1 MSKVTLQDKY
11 TQTRG
16 RVYLTG
22 SQALVRIPIM
32 QRRRDEEA
40 GLNTAGFISGYR
52 GSPLGIY
59 DLALWQASDQLR
71 DAHVHFQ
78 PGVNEDL
85 AATSVWGSQQI
96 EFVGNPRYDGVF
108 AMWYGKG
115 PGVDRSGD
123 PIKHGNYAGAA
134 KNGGVLVLC
143 GDDHAARS
151 STVAHQSDHA
161 LIHFGVPILHPATT
175 QDYLDYGIYGFAMSR
190 FSGAW
195 VGFKCVTDTIETS
208 ASVDVDPERI
218 TIRIPEDY
226 KAPADGLNIRPGVWP
241 VVQEQRLFEQRLLAV
256 QAFVRANALDG
267 IRVGKAGRKRLGIV
281 STGKSYLDVLEALR
295 RLGIDQARAEELGIA
310 VYKCALVWP
319 LEPQNITAFARDCDE
334 LLVVEEKR
342 PVIEEQLAHIL
353 YHLPEGERPVLTGK
367 RDDTGAPLLSSVG
380 ELSPDVI
387 LRAIGK
393 RMPADERL
401 AGRLAALRAPVQA
414 GPGPAAGQGTL
425 MRMPSFCAGC
435 PHNSSTKVPEG
446 SKAVSGIGCH
456 GLAVFLP
463 ERNTMF
469 SYHMGGEGAG
479 WIGQAP
485 FVDMPHIFQNLGDG
499 TYFHSGLLAVR
510 ACVAANVNITYKILL
525 NGAVGMTGGQPIE
538 GEQFDGGVTTP
549 HVAAQLD
556 AEGVRRIAV
565 VSDDPS
571 RHDPADFPRGITFHH
586 RDELD
591 VVQKELREWKG
602 VSALVYDQAC
612 ATERRRLRKRGKVA
626 DPAKRMFI
634 NQDVCE
640 GCGDCGV
647 QSNCIALE
655 PVQTPLGRKRRI
667 NQSVCNKDFSCVKGL
682 CPSFVTVLGGTPRKA
697 AASAAQDDTALAT
710 TLPLPV
716 IPTLSK
722 DYNILIAGIGGNGVV
737 TIGAILGMAAH
748 IDGKSA
754 TVLDISGLAQR
765 NGAVTSHVRFASPD
779 GAEHA
784 SRIPQ
789 GAIDL
794 LVGCDLVVATGAEV
808 LSKLSADRS
817 AAVFNRF
824 IAPTSTFAS
833 NPDMKFDDAPLRR
846 LVEGNTRPGSATGVN
861 ATSIGMRMLGEALG
875 ANMFLLGLA
884 WQKGYLPLSL
894 DSLDQA
900 IALNGAAV
908 ALNRRAFAM
917 GRIAAM
923 HPEKIAEWM
932 LPADVDAKPAVES
945 LDDLIAGRVD
955 RLTMYQ
961 NAAYAAR
968 FLRTIEHVRA
978 ADRTFGRD
986 EALTRVVVRS
996 LSKLMAYKDEYEVGR
1011 LYSDESFM
1019 RAVKDAFEGDF
1030 SLRFNLAPPLWAKR
1044 DADGRPRKMEFGP
1057 WVMTGFRMLAR
1068 LKGLRGT
1075 VLDPFGYMAHRKLER
1090 GLIDEYEALLQELL
1104 SGLDADRYDRA
1115 VELAGLYENARG
1127 YDLIKEGNV
1136 ERLRAEREG
1145 LLAVYRAG
1153 AASAVRVPEMA

>member
-11 TQTRG
+11 TQTTG

-71 DAHVHFQ
+71 DAHVQFQ

-96 EFVGNPRYDGVF
+96 DFVGKAKYDGVF

-161 LIHFGVPILHPATT
+161 LIHFGVPILHPATI

-208 ASVDVDPERI
+208 ASVDVDPARI
-218 TIRIPEDY
+218 TIRTPEDY

-295 RLGIDQARAEELGIA
+295 RLGIDQARAEALGIA

-334 LLVVEEKR
+334 LMVVEEKR

-367 RDDTGAPLLSSVG
+367 RDDMGAPLLSSVG

-387 LRAIGK
+387 LRAVGK
-393 RMPADERL
+393 RMPADEGV
-401 AGRLAALRAPVQA
+401 AGRLAALSAPVQA
-414 GPGPAAGQGTL
+414 GPGPAAGQGAL

-485 FVDMPHIFQNLGDG
+485 FVEMPHIFQNLGDG

-571 RHDPADFPRGITFHH
+571 RHDPADFPKGITFHH

-591 VVQKELREWKG
+591 AVQKELREWKG

-634 NQDVCE
+634 NQEVCE

-697 AASAAQDDTALAT
+697 AASAAQDDTALAA
-710 TLPLPV
+710 TLPMPVLPT
-716 IPTLSK
+716 PSQ

-748 IDGKSA
+748 IDGKPA

-765 NGAVTSHVRFASPD
+765 NGAVTSHVRFAAPD

-833 NPDMKFDDAPLRR
+833 NPDLKFDDAPLRQ
-846 LVEGNTRPGSATGVN
+846 LVDANTRPDSATGVN
-861 ATSIGMRMLGEALG
+861 ATSIGIKMLGEALG

-894 DSLDQA
+894 DSLQQA
-900 IALNGAAV
+900 ITLNGAAV

-917 GRIAAM
+917 GRIAAVY
-923 HPEKIAEWM
+923 PEKIAEWM
-932 LPADVDAKPAVES
+932 PSADADAQPAVES
-945 LDDLIAGRVD
+945 LDDLIADRVA
-955 RLTMYQ
+955 RLTAYQ
-961 NAAYAAR
+961 NADYAAR
-968 FLRTIEHVRA
+968 FLRTVEQVRA
-978 ADRTFGRD
+978 ADRAFGRD
-986 EALTRVVVRS
+986 EALTRAVVRT

-1019 RAVKDAFEGDF
+1019 HAVNDAFEGNF
-1030 SLRFNLAPPLWAKR
+1030 SLRFNLAPPLWARR

-1057 WVMTGFRMLAR
+1057 WVMIGFRMLAR
-1068 LKGLRGT
+1068 LKRLRGT
-1075 VLDPFGYMAHRKLER
+1075 ALDPFGYMAHRKLER
-1090 GLIDEYEALLQELL
+1090 ALIGEYEALLQDLL
-1104 SGLDADRYDRA
+1104 SGLDGDRYDRA
-1115 VELAGLYENARG
+1115 VELAALYDGARG
-1127 YDLIKEGNV
+1127 YDLIKEENI

-1145 LLAVYRAG
+1145 LLAAYHAG
-1153 AASAVRVPEMA
+1153 PASAARVPEMA

>member
-11 TQTRG
+11 TQTKG

-393 RMPADERL
+393 RMPADERV

-510 ACVAANVNITYKILL
+510 ACVAAKVNITYKILL

-556 AEGVRRIAV
+556 AEGVHRIAV

-697 AASAAQDDTALAT
+697 AASAAQDDTALAA

-716 IPTLSK
+716 IPTLSQ

-932 LPADVDAKPAVES
+932 LPADADAKPEVES

-978 ADRTFGRD
+978 ADRTFGRG

-1019 RAVKDAFEGDF
+1019 HAVKDAFEGDF

-1057 WVMTGFRMLAR
+1057 WVMIGFRMLAR

-1090 GLIDEYEALLQELL
+1090 ELIDEYEALLRELL

-1136 ERLRAEREG
+1136 ERLRAESEG

-1153 AASAVRVPEMA
+1153 AASGARVPEMA